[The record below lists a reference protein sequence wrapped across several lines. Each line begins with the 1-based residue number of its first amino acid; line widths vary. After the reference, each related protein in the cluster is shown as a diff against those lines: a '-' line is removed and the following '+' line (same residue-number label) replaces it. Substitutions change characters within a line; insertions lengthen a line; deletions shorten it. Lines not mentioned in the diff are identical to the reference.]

1 MNDNHDHDHDHGG
14 GGSGGLPGAGD
25 ARFAAPAVEF
35 PTEEQARKI
44 FEILEIP
51 MEPVDGMAPGDIAAH
66 LAGALRGITGMWEVF
81 ATQSP
86 HQDDFRDGFMS
97 VHDGNLAE
105 VLAALASVSLRAAEA
120 AAGCKTLHESML
132 TPMTLAAATSEV
144 ACWAFALGAE
154 IAKGCD
160 DRDERSM
167 SAVAQMMNLR
177 LRVLFDQAAMLRQMM
192 FLHAEV
198 HHETGD
204 CG

>member
-1 MNDNHDHDHDHGG
+1 MTDNHDHDHNGG
-14 GGSGGLPGAGD
+14 PAGVPGAAD
-25 ARFAAPAVEF
+25 ARFAAPAVDF
-35 PTEEQARKI
+35 PTEQQARKI

-51 MEPVDGMAPGDIAAH
+51 MEPVDGMAAGDIDVAAH

-144 ACWAFALGAE
+144 ACWAFAYGAE
-154 IAKGCD
+154 IAKGSD
-160 DRDERSM
+160 ERDEQAM

-198 HHETGD
+198 HHESGD